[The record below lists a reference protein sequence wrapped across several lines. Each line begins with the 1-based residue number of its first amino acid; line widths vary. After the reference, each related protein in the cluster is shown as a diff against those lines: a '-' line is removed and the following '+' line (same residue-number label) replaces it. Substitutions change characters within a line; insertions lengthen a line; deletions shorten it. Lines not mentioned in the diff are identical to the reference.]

1 MDSIE
6 TDSGQL
12 LIMAGQEILE
22 TVLLRI
28 KNWYRLKKI
37 KEPIIVAEQSFI
49 E

>member
-12 LIMAGQEILE
+12 LIMAGQEISE

-28 KNWYRLKKI
+28 KNWSRLKKI